1 MSCRDITGA
10 RAGPADQ
17 PGGWSAETDPWGGLA
32 LLRRGRGR
40 SRRGRLLREVVVEGH
55 AAADVGVEVPLH
67 RPRSERLLRL
77 HNLLEHRVVR
87 RLLVDDLVVDVE
99 LLLEDRDRR

>member
-1 MSCRDITGA
+1 MSCCNVIGTL
-10 RAGPADQ
+10 AGPANQ
-17 PGGWSAETDPWGGLA
+17 PGGWSAETDPWRGLA

-40 SRRGRLLREVVVEGH
+40 SRRGRLLREIVVEGH
-55 AAADVGVEVPLH
+55 ATADVGVEVPLH
-67 RPRSERLLRL
+67 RPRGERLLRL

-99 LLLEDRDRR
+99 